1 MCDNPGNLS
10 SPKITKK
17 KSERERLHPCSC
29 LLSSTTTL
37 KQNPETQETQ
47 KPTMSLTKNHL
58 DSFWSQ
64 GTLVRVVWFD
74 CASQHGWLI
83 VDVSW
88 TTESCKQRK
97 KYMSRWSP
105 SGLQSSSPPSAK
117 QKQKKIP
124 AAISCSLLVSYIGS
138 YNYTHIW
145 QLQRL
150 KCVCVCVCV
159 FLFASLVHQ
168 RNRGVKWSRNL
179 RLTADRNLP
188 WKTFCWMLLSSC
200 WCQKSGQPPGMS
212 KTNGINPLS
221 SRGFGY
227 LQ

>member
-17 KSERERLHPCSC
+17 KKWAGKATSMQLPPFEYHHPEA
-29 LLSSTTTL
+29 
-37 KQNPETQETQ
+37 KPRNPGNPETHHVPYK
-47 KPTMSLTKNHL
+47 KPSRLFLKPRHPCEGCMIWLCQSTWLANSWRFLNH
-58 DSFWSQ
+58 WVMQ
-64 GTLVRVVWFD
+64 
-74 CASQHGWLI
+74 A
-83 VDVSW
+83 
-88 TTESCKQRK
+88 KRK

-159 FLFASLVHQ
+159 FV
-168 RNRGVKWSRNL
+168 
-179 RLTADRNLP
+179 
-188 WKTFCWMLLSSC
+188 C
-200 WCQKSGQPPGMS
+200 
-212 KTNGINPLS
+212 I
-221 SRGFGY
+221 FGAPKE
-227 LQ
+227 